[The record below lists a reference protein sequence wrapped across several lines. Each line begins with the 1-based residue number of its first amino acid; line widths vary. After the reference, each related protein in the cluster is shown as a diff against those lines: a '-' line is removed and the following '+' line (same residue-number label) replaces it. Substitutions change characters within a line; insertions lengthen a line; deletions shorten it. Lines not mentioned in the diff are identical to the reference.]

1 MKIVVSVR
9 AKKLTNAQALK
20 ALRHNLRE
28 PNSIRAKRGEEVYIN
43 VDKISGNRTFIYWK
57 DLLSDVRYFREMEFV
72 GKKNIDD
79 LFSSTLDRI
88 TKDYESQTDSRG
100 RCKKLRK
107 NTKIFEEII
116 ITFGSDRIREGK
128 ADRGLTDKEA
138 EYINSQ
144 DFTQEI
150 QTFCENLRKRHGYND
165 FIVAEHQDE
174 KTVHYQILAGRYN
187 YETGKFQPK
196 MSKAELSKFDAGL
209 QDLAVESFNGKVIR
223 GKINSKAVHDTL
235 EVIHVKEKAEKE
247 AQAAMK
253 LSEQKQR
260 ELRAIK
266 TKTDE
271 AKEDLAQIQK
281 SYKDTQERLESAKRK
296 LSKAETVT
304 AYQNQAMQDTQSKIN
319 NLETKIDIGSAKLQ
333 TIKDTIEAVNDEI
346 LGKRS
351 ELANVENQ
359 INTKNNELEALNSK
373 ISTTQSEIL
382 TQDEIKQRA
391 KEIAVEIMESSK
403 ETKEYD
409 ESVGFFGKTVK
420 KLKTITSISKVKK
433 GIEES
438 LIKFAHYVDQSKAKI
453 LEILKANNIN
463 TPEEL
468 QIKLDDAKKV
478 EKLNKYIE
486 TIIKRDNKIRELE
499 RDLEKAENN
508 LKQAD
513 TDKEKVQTQ
522 LNEALDSQ
530 FNAEIKR
537 SEYIELGVKMG
548 MVISSISQKTKDYFS
563 KFNSGAIVLPDTT
576 SKTSHENIMELANSK
591 YEKERDIQSLDS
603 KEKLLDGYLRAVGS
617 REEPILDDL
626 IIS

>member
-1 MKIVVSVR
+1 
-9 AKKLTNAQALK
+9 
-20 ALRHNLRE
+20 
-28 PNSIRAKRGEEVYIN
+28 
-43 VDKISGNRTFIYWK
+43 
-57 DLLSDVRYFREMEFV
+57 
-72 GKKNIDD
+72 
-79 LFSSTLDRI
+79 
-88 TKDYESQTDSRG
+88 
-100 RCKKLRK
+100 
-107 NTKIFEEII
+107 
-116 ITFGSDRIREGK
+116 
-128 ADRGLTDKEA
+128 
-138 EYINSQ
+138 
-144 DFTQEI
+144 
-150 QTFCENLRKRHGYND
+150 
-165 FIVAEHQDE
+165 
-174 KTVHYQILAGRYN
+174 
-187 YETGKFQPK
+187 
-196 MSKAELSKFDAGL
+196 
-209 QDLAVESFNGKVIR
+209 
-223 GKINSKAVHDTL
+223 
-235 EVIHVKEKAEKE
+235 
-247 AQAAMK
+247 
-253 LSEQKQR
+253 
-260 ELRAIK
+260 
-266 TKTDE
+266 
-271 AKEDLAQIQK
+271 
-281 SYKDTQERLESAKRK
+281 
-296 LSKAETVT
+296 
-304 AYQNQAMQDTQSKIN
+304 
-319 NLETKIDIGSAKLQ
+319 
-333 TIKDTIEAVNDEI
+333 
-346 LGKRS
+346 
-351 ELANVENQ
+351 
-359 INTKNNELEALNSK
+359 
-373 ISTTQSEIL
+373 
-382 TQDEIKQRA
+382 
-391 KEIAVEIMESSK
+391 MESSK

-438 LIKFAHYVDQSKAKI
+438 LIKFAHYADQSKAKI

>member
-1 MKIVVSVR
+1 MEIVVSVR
-9 AKKLTNAQALK
+9 AKKLTNAKAIK

-28 PNSIRAKRGEEVYIN
+28 PGSIKAKRGEEVYIK
-43 VDKISGNRTFIYWK
+43 VDKISDNRTFIYWK

-100 RCKKLRK
+100 RRKKLRK

-116 ITFGSDRIREGK
+116 VAFGSDRIREGK
-128 ADRGLTDKEA
+128 ADRGLTDEEA

-150 QTFCENLRKRHGYND
+150 QNFCENLRKRHGYND
-165 FIVAEHQDE
+165 FIITEHRDE

-235 EVIHVKEKAEKE
+235 EVMHVKEKAEKE

-548 MVISSISQKTKDYFS
+548 MVISSISKKTKDYFS

-576 SKTSHENIMELANSK
+576 SKTSHENIMELANSE

>member
-1 MKIVVSVR
+1 MEIVVSVR
-9 AKKLTNAQALK
+9 AKKLTNVQALK

-28 PNSIRAKRGEEVYIN
+28 PGSIKAKRAEEVYIK
-43 VDKISGNRTFIYWK
+43 VDKISDNRTFIYWK

-116 ITFGSDRIREGK
+116 VTFGSDRIREGK

-150 QTFCENLRKRHGYND
+150 QNFCENLRKRHGYND
-165 FIVAEHQDE
+165 FIITEHRDE

-209 QDLAVESFNGKVIR
+209 QDLAVESFGGKVVR
-223 GKINSKAVHDTL
+223 GKVNSKTVHDTL
-235 EVIHVKEKAEKE
+235 ETMHIKEKAEKE

-253 LSEQKQR
+253 LAEQKLK
-260 ELRAIK
+260 ELQKIEAK
-266 TKTDE
+266 TNE
-271 AKEDLAQIQK
+271 AKENLAQIQK
-281 SYKDTQERLESAKRK
+281 HCKDTKDRLESAKRK
-296 LSKAETVT
+296 LSKAEDVVV
-304 AYQNQAMQDTQSKIN
+304 YQNQAMQDAQSKIN

-486 TIIKRDNKIRELE
+486 TITKRDNKIRELE

-576 SKTSHENIMELANSK
+576 SKTSHESIMELANSE
-591 YEKERDIQSLDS
+591 YEKERDMQSLDS

>member
-1 MKIVVSVR
+1 M
-9 AKKLTNAQALK
+9 
-20 ALRHNLRE
+20 
-28 PNSIRAKRGEEVYIN
+28 
-43 VDKISGNRTFIYWK
+43 
-57 DLLSDVRYFREMEFV
+57 LSDVRYFREMEFV

-100 RCKKLRK
+100 RRKKLRK

-116 ITFGSDRIREGK
+116 VAFGSDRIREGK
-128 ADRGLTDKEA
+128 ADRGLTDEEA

-150 QTFCENLRKRHGYND
+150 QNFCENLRKRHGYND
-165 FIVAEHQDE
+165 FIITEHRDE

-209 QDLAVESFNGKVIR
+209 QDLAVESFGGKVVI
-223 GKINSKAVHDTL
+223 GKVSSKTVNDTL
-235 EVIHVKEKAEKE
+235 ETMHIKEKAEKE
-247 AQAAMK
+247 ARAAMK
-253 LSEQKQR
+253 LAEQKLK
-260 ELRAIK
+260 ELQKIEAK
-266 TKTDE
+266 TNE
-271 AKEDLAQIQK
+271 AKENLVQIQK
-281 SYKDTQERLESAKRK
+281 HCKDTQDRLESAKRK
-296 LSKAETVT
+296 LSKAEDVVV
-304 AYQNQAMQDTQSKIN
+304 YQNQAIQNMQSKIN
-319 NLETKIDIGSAKLQ
+319 NLETKIDISSSKLQ
-333 TIKDTIEAVNDEI
+333 TIKDEI
-346 LGKRS
+346 DTAS
-351 ELANVENQ
+351 
-359 INTKNNELEALNSK
+359 NELLNRQSQVEDK
-373 ISTTQSEIL
+373 NKELKTLSDNISTMQSEIL
-382 TQDEIKQRA
+382 KQDEIKQRA

-409 ESVGFFGKTVK
+409 ESAGLFGKTVK
-420 KLKTITSISKVKK
+420 KLKTITNISKVKK
-433 GIEES
+433 GIEEN
-438 LIKFAHYVDQSKAKI
+438 LIKFAHYVDQSKTKI

-486 TIIKRDNKIRELE
+486 TIIKRDNKISELD
-499 RDLEKAENN
+499 RDLENAENN

-530 FNAEIKR
+530 FNAEIKK
-537 SEYIELGVKMG
+537 SEYIELGAKMG
-548 MVISSISQKTKDYFS
+548 MVISSISQKIKDYFI

-576 SKTSHENIMELANSK
+576 SKTSHESIMELANSE
-591 YEKERDIQSLDS
+591 YEKERDMQSLDL
-603 KEKLLDGYLRAVGS
+603 KDRLLDGYLSAVYS
-617 REEPILDDL
+617 RNRNHASENFGLGR
-626 IIS
+626 

>member
-1 MKIVVSVR
+1 
-9 AKKLTNAQALK
+9 
-20 ALRHNLRE
+20 
-28 PNSIRAKRGEEVYIN
+28 
-43 VDKISGNRTFIYWK
+43 
-57 DLLSDVRYFREMEFV
+57 MEFV

-100 RCKKLRK
+100 RRKKLRK

-116 ITFGSDRIREGK
+116 VAFGSDRIREGK
-128 ADRGLTDKEA
+128 ADRGLTDEEA

-150 QTFCENLRKRHGYND
+150 QNFCENLRKRHGYND
-165 FIVAEHQDE
+165 FIITEHRDE

-209 QDLAVESFNGKVIR
+209 QDLAVESFGGKVVI
-223 GKINSKAVHDTL
+223 GKVSSKTVNDTL
-235 EVIHVKEKAEKE
+235 ETMHIKEKAEKE
-247 AQAAMK
+247 ARAAMK
-253 LSEQKQR
+253 LAEQKLK
-260 ELRAIK
+260 ELQKIEAK
-266 TKTDE
+266 TNE
-271 AKEDLAQIQK
+271 AKENLVQIQK
-281 SYKDTQERLESAKRK
+281 HCKDTQDRLESAKRK
-296 LSKAETVT
+296 LSKAEDVVV
-304 AYQNQAMQDTQSKIN
+304 YQNQAIQNMQSKIN
-319 NLETKIDIGSAKLQ
+319 NLETKIDISSSKLQ
-333 TIKDTIEAVNDEI
+333 TIKDEI
-346 LGKRS
+346 DTAS
-351 ELANVENQ
+351 
-359 INTKNNELEALNSK
+359 NELLNRQSQVEDK
-373 ISTTQSEIL
+373 NKELKTLSDNISTMQSEIL
-382 TQDEIKQRA
+382 KQDEIKQRA

-409 ESVGFFGKTVK
+409 ESAGLFGKTVK
-420 KLKTITSISKVKK
+420 KLKTITNISKVKK
-433 GIEES
+433 GIEEN
-438 LIKFAHYVDQSKAKI
+438 LIKFAHYVDQSKTKI

-486 TIIKRDNKIRELE
+486 TIIKRDNKISELD
-499 RDLEKAENN
+499 RDLENAENN

-530 FNAEIKR
+530 FNAEIKK
-537 SEYIELGVKMG
+537 SEYIELGAKMG
-548 MVISSISQKTKDYFS
+548 MVISSISQKIKDYFI

-576 SKTSHENIMELANSK
+576 SKTSHESIMELANSE
-591 YEKERDIQSLDS
+591 YEKERDMQSLDL
-603 KEKLLDGYLRAVGS
+603 KDRLLDGYLSAVYS
-617 REEPILDDL
+617 RNRNHASENFGLGR
-626 IIS
+626 

>member
-1 MKIVVSVR
+1 
-9 AKKLTNAQALK
+9 
-20 ALRHNLRE
+20 
-28 PNSIRAKRGEEVYIN
+28 
-43 VDKISGNRTFIYWK
+43 
-57 DLLSDVRYFREMEFV
+57 MEFV

-116 ITFGSDRIREGK
+116 VAFGSDRIREGK
-128 ADRGLTDKEA
+128 ADRGLTDEEA

-150 QTFCENLRKRHGYND
+150 QNFCENLRKRHGYND
-165 FIVAEHQDE
+165 FIITEHRDE

-209 QDLAVESFNGKVIR
+209 QDLAVESFGGKVVR
-223 GKINSKAVHDTL
+223 GKVNSKTVNDTL
-235 EVIHVKEKAEKE
+235 ETMHIKEKAEKE

-253 LSEQKQR
+253 LAEQKLKVLQKI
-260 ELRAIK
+260 EAK
-266 TKTDE
+266 TSE
-271 AKEDLAQIQK
+271 AKENLVQIQK
-281 SYKDTQERLESAKRK
+281 HCKDTQDRLESAKRK
-296 LSKAETVT
+296 LSKAEDVVV
-304 AYQNQAMQDTQSKIN
+304 YQNQAIQNMQSKIN
-319 NLETKIDIGSAKLQ
+319 NLETKIDISSSKLQ
-333 TIKDTIEAVNDEI
+333 TIKDEI
-346 LGKRS
+346 DTAS
-351 ELANVENQ
+351 
-359 INTKNNELEALNSK
+359 NELLNRQSQVEDK
-373 ISTTQSEIL
+373 NKELKTLSDNISTMQSEIL
-382 TQDEIKQRA
+382 KQDEIKQRA

-409 ESVGFFGKTVK
+409 ESAGLFGKTVK
-420 KLKTITSISKVKK
+420 KLKTITNISKVKK
-433 GIEES
+433 GIEEN
-438 LIKFAHYVDQSKAKI
+438 LIKFAHYVDQSKTKI

-486 TIIKRDNKIRELE
+486 TIIKRDNKISELD
-499 RDLEKAENN
+499 RDLENAENN

-530 FNAEIKR
+530 FNAEIKK
-537 SEYIELGVKMG
+537 SEYIELGAKMG
-548 MVISSISQKTKDYFS
+548 MVISSISQKIKDYFI

-576 SKTSHENIMELANSK
+576 SKTSHESIMELANSE
-591 YEKERDIQSLDS
+591 YEKERDMQSLDL
-603 KEKLLDGYLRAVGS
+603 KDRLLDGYLSAVYS
-617 REEPILDDL
+617 RNRNHASENFGLGR
-626 IIS
+626 

>member
-28 PNSIRAKRGEEVYIN
+28 PGSIRAKKGEEVYIDVN
-43 VDKISGNRTFIYWK
+43 KISDNRTFIYWK

-100 RCKKLRK
+100 RRKKLRK
-107 NTKIFEEII
+107 STKVFEEMIV
-116 ITFGSDRIREGK
+116 TFGSDRMREGK
-128 ADRGLTDKEA
+128 ADRGLTDDEVKH
-138 EYINSQ
+138 INSQ
-144 DFTQEI
+144 DFTKEI
-150 QTFCENLRKRHGYND
+150 QNFCENLRKRHGYND
-165 FIVAEHQDE
+165 FIVAEHRDE
-174 KTVHYQILAGRYN
+174 KTVHYQILCGRYN
-187 YETGKFQPK
+187 YETKKFQPR
-196 MSKAELSKFDAGL
+196 MSKAELSKFDAEL

-223 GKINSKAVHDTL
+223 GKINSKAIHDTL
-235 EVIHVKEKAEKE
+235 EVMHVKEKAEKE

-253 LSEQKQR
+253 LAEQNQQ
-260 ELRAIK
+260 ELQKIE

-271 AKEDLAQIQK
+271 VKEDLAQIQK
-281 SYKDTQERLESAKRK
+281 YYKDTQGRMESAKRK
-296 LSKAETVT
+296 LSKAETV
-304 AYQNQAMQDTQSKIN
+304 ALYQNQTIQNMQSKIS
-319 NLETKIDIGSAKLQ
+319 NLETQIDNKNTELE
-333 TIKDTIEAVNDEI
+333 TIKDEI
-346 LGKRS
+346 DT
-351 ELANVENQ
+351 A
-359 INTKNNELEALNSK
+359 NNELLSK
-373 ISTTQSEIL
+373 QSQVEYKNKELKTLSDNISTMQSEIL
-382 TQDEIKQRA
+382 KQYEITQRA
-391 KEIAVEIMESSK
+391 KEIVVEIMENSK

-420 KLKTITSISKVKK
+420 KLKTIISISKVKK
-433 GIEES
+433 GIEEN

-486 TIIKRDNKIRELE
+486 TIIKRDNKIRKLE
-499 RDLEKAENN
+499 RDLENTKYN

-537 SEYIELGVKMG
+537 SEYIELGVKIE
-548 MVISSISQKTKDYFS
+548 MVISSISQKIKDYFS

-576 SKTSHENIMELANSK
+576 SKTSHESIMELANSE

-603 KEKLLDGYLRAVGS
+603 KDRLLDGYLSAVYS
-617 REEPILDDL
+617 RNRNHARENFGLER
-626 IIS
+626 